1 MSINSINGVNG
12 YNYGMNQADS
22 IKPETRQKLKELDIN
37 DTSIRTESQAQKKIE
52 EKGKEIKKQIQER
65 LQAEASQNVQQPQA
79 FTQQAQPVQGVQ
91 QPEQVD
97 GVKQSQQV
105 KQPEGI
111 EQQYGVQNQQTGNE
125 QSKAFAGSN
134 AAQQQQV
141 QPFALGND
149 IVAMYNKFKLGL
161 I

>member
-52 EKGKEIKKQIQER
+52 EKGK
-65 LQAEASQNVQQPQA
+65 
-79 FTQQAQPVQGVQ
+79 
-91 QPEQVD
+91 
-97 GVKQSQQV
+97 
-105 KQPEGI
+105 
-111 EQQYGVQNQQTGNE
+111 QYGVQNQQTGNE

>member
-12 YNYGMNQADS
+12 YGFGVGQSDS
-22 IKPETRQKLKELDIN
+22 IKPETREKLKALGID
-37 DTSIRTESQAQKKIE
+37 DKSVRTESQAQQKIE

-65 LQAEASQNVQQPQA
+65 LQAEASQNVQQSQA
-79 FTQQAQPVQGVQ
+79 FTQQAQSVQGVQ
-91 QPEQVD
+91 QTEQVD

-105 KQPEGI
+105 KQPDGI
-111 EQQYGVQNQQTGNE
+111 EQQYGIQNQQTGNE
-125 QSKAFAGSN
+125 QTKAFAGSN
-134 AAQQQQV
+134 SAQQV
-141 QPFALGND
+141 QPFELGND

>member
-65 LQAEASQNVQQPQA
+65 LLRISGWLCRN
-79 FTQQAQPVQGVQ
+79 GR
-91 QPEQVD
+91 
-97 GVKQSQQV
+97 
-105 KQPEGI
+105 
-111 EQQYGVQNQQTGNE
+111 
-125 QSKAFAGSN
+125 N
-134 AAQQQQV
+134 A
-141 QPFALGND
+141 
-149 IVAMYNKFKLGL
+149 
-161 I
+161 